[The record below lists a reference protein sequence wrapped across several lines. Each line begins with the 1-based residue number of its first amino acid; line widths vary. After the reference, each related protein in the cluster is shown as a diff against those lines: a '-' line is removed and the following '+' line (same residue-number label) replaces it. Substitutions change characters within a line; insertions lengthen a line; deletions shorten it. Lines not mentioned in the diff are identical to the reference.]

1 MLPKIKTID
10 FDRIATSQPINAT
23 AAMATAEATTERDE
37 IKFPPGFLHW
47 RERPLTRAFVVNPQ
61 DSTLRDFT
69 GTKFGRFT
77 VVGLLAESGAG
88 QWVCRCTCG
97 DYEVRRSKAIKAA
110 VAGLVPEGVAT
121 MCYVCA
127 KWQTANSRY
136 KKKGSAALSKFTEP
150 QAETKKKS
158 PQEVIA
164 ETLGQLTDAPMVK
177 AEGIIAHL
185 NRAGYRITK
194 DKPQGGHG

>member
-1 MLPKIKTID
+1 MQPKIRTVD

-23 AAMATAEATTERDE
+23 AAMATAEAVTEREE

-47 RERPLTRAFVVNPQ
+47 RERPLIRAFAANPQ
-61 DSTLRDFT
+61 DNTHRDLA

-77 VVGLLAESGAG
+77 VIGLLADSGAG

-127 KWQTANSRY
+127 KWQTAKGRY
-136 KKKGSAALSKFTEP
+136 KKKGAAPISTFLDPNKAKVER
-150 QAETKKKS
+150 KS

-164 ETLGQLTDAPMVK
+164 QAMSNQGATPED
-177 AEGIIAHL
+177 IIAAL
-185 NRAGYRITK
+185 NRGGYRITK
-194 DKPQGGHG
+194 DKPQGD